1 MNLRAWKNKWQ
12 AVTITKQQLYLKK
25 EFEQAIKN
33 GTAQKKKKKTK
44 KTSQFLSNFGQK
56 TWHSLMPK
64 LCTTKGN
71 VEIFRRKLYNLP
83 LQI

>member
-33 GTAQKKKKKTK
+33 GIAQKKKKDEENISISK
-44 KTSQFLSNFGQK
+44 
-56 TWHSLMPK
+56 
-64 LCTTKGN
+64 
-71 VEIFRRKLYNLP
+71 
-83 LQI
+83 